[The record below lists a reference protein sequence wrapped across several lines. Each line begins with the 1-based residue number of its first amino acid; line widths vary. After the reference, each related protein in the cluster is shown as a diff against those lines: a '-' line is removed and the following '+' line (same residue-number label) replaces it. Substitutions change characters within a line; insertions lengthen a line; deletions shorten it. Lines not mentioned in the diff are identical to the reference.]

1 MNEEL
6 LSALVRKLEGEIA
19 VARANINVYLKSSVG
34 IGEHPDIVEAIE
46 TQVSKIAEADEKI
59 KTIEE
64 YFDVS

>member
-6 LSALVRKLEGEIA
+6 LSALVRRLEGEIA